1 MYNANK
7 KQWRTSIPREK
18 NKLQKNF
25 KVKNVVGIVMNK
37 TKLD

>member
-1 MYNANK
+1 MQTKNSGEHLFREK
-7 KQWRTSIPREK
+7 KQIA
-18 NKLQKNF
+18 KNF

>member
-1 MYNANK
+1 MYSERK
-7 KQWRTSIPREK
+7 KQIA
-18 NKLQKNF
+18 KNF